1 MRDIGGNRMW
11 TLQTFRGR
19 RRTVASVSTLAS
31 VSLAVSVLA
40 FHYDGLRSA
49 DLSLNDGGVW
59 VTKQSDLLVGHLNFP
74 SRVLDSSVRTKA
86 PDYDVLQQGNNVL
99 VYDRANATIAQ
110 LDPATVALGGSAAL
124 PAGANVSAGG
134 DTIAVLDKGD
144 LYAFP
149 VSGVGGIRIAG
160 SDPLAKL
167 GDGALAAVG
176 MDGVIHAVS
185 PSDGKIHDFS
195 SNGQGGYTEKASRK
209 LGDLANNA
217 KLSIAAVG
225 ADAAVFDAGSGR
237 LYLPGGRDVT
247 VPDGVGGVLQQ
258 NGQAAD
264 RVLVATPSA
273 LVSQPSD
280 GSAPA
285 VTQAP
290 HSASNSAPAAPV
302 LLNGCSYAAWSGTSS
317 YLRDCS
323 GKVESG
329 TVANA
334 PRNAKLVYRVNR
346 DVVVLNDVQSGGVWL
361 VTQKMLLVQNWN
373 DVVPPPDVQDTQE
386 QKSPDKQVTL
396 PKRSEQNHPPVA
408 VDEQYGVR
416 AGRTALLP
424 VTEDCSDPDGDVL
437 SASLAG
443 SAPPGFEIQP
453 ALGGADLQVVV
464 PASATGTVSF
474 RYRVDDGRGGTAE
487 ATVTLTV
494 HPAGQNSPPELKHP
508 QTIKVEVGASIQ
520 QDALRGWRD
529 PDGDELFLKS
539 ATTTGG
545 DRVTYRSN
553 GVINFS
559 AISNQTGV
567 KEVSLVV
574 SDGMS
579 DGQGVLRVEV
589 LPKGSLRP
597 IANADRAT
605 TVVSTPV
612 TISPLLNDVS
622 PSGAALRLAKYDSV
636 AGATITA
643 DFDAGTITFETA
655 TPGVYYMQYLVT
667 DGPNS
672 AVGLIRIDVLS
683 GGGDSRPV
691 AVRAVAMLPVGR
703 STLVDVLANDSDPS
717 GGILIVQSVD
727 VPAGLGITAQVLEN
741 RMIRVTDN
749 AGLSRPVLFHYT
761 VSNGSQAA
769 TGDVLVLPVPLPAV
783 LRPPVTVDTSATV
796 RVGDVVNVD
805 VLRNDYHPDGDT
817 LTLLPDLVEPKPKPS
832 DGVAFI
838 AGDKLRFKA
847 GNNPGT
853 VHVTY
858 EVGDSQGNRT
868 AGYVTI
874 QIVPRDDSHASAP
887 HPQPITARVIAGT
900 TVRIP
905 VPLDG
910 IDPAGDSVELIGQH
924 DAPKQGRVT
933 VGDTWLNY
941 EAYPNSSGRD
951 TFTYVVRSRLGVQ
964 AIGVVLVGIAPPSF
978 KIQGP
983 YTVKD
988 TVTVKPGRSVAVP
1001 VLANDSDPN
1010 GEAIYLVPDGL
1021 TVPAQVKAQVVQDR
1035 VLVTAPTQP
1044 GEYTLRYTISN
1055 TSGAKSVGDLVLDV
1069 SGNGPLQHPIARDD
1083 YVAPTDVFGKSTVDV
1098 PVLDNDEDPDGV
1110 ASDLKITVDDPN
1122 ASVASGGIVHVNVA
1136 DESQLILYTVTNVD
1150 GMTASAI
1157 IHVPGRNELLPQ
1169 ATVASP
1175 LEVKSGEA
1183 LTISLGDVVR
1193 VRDGHTPR
1201 VSTADSVRSMH
1212 SSGGPLL
1219 KDEHTLVYTSAPGY
1233 YGPDVVTAQVT
1244 DGTGPDDPK
1253 GLSAIIS
1260 IPILVKP
1267 AQNVSPTLFG
1277 TTVEVA
1283 PGEDEVQVNLTRLS
1297 RDPDPSLLGHLNY
1310 QVQGSVPKGFS
1321 ARVEGQTLFVKADAS
1336 TPRGASSS
1344 LTVQASDGVAPPT
1357 TATFTLATVA
1367 SSRPLAVAN
1376 DYSVPDAK
1384 AGQTSVVDV
1393 LVNDLN
1399 PFPDTPLQLVGA
1411 NLDSGQGT
1419 ATIAGGKVAITP
1431 AADFVGVMVVSY
1443 RVQDATNA
1451 PERQVEGHVTLTVR
1465 GKPSAPGT
1473 PGVSSIQDSTVVLSW
1488 APPAN
1493 NGSPI
1498 TGYTV
1503 TSQNGYQKACAAT
1516 TCTLDGLTNNVDYT
1530 FTVTATNAVGVSDP
1544 SPASASA
1551 RPDARPD
1558 APSAPT
1564 LVFGDKKLTVSWP
1577 TPASHGSPVTSYTL
1591 EISPAPQ
1598 YGAIQKTGISGNSL
1612 VWDGLENGVAYQVR
1626 VQASN
1631 RAPDP
1636 SAWSPYSAAVIPVGV
1651 PDAPG
1656 QPTTTPSTAVGSQ
1669 AQISVSW
1676 APPANT
1682 NGDPIADYTLSVK
1695 RGGAVLNTLTVAGTS
1710 QNVTVDTS
1718 QTGYTFSVTAR
1729 NKAGS
1734 SAPSPDS
1741 APRRAANAPGA
1752 PTSVTATEGDRSS
1765 QVSFTPGA
1773 LNGNSPGEINWM
1785 WRTSPGGLTGSFG
1798 TATSGTISG
1807 LANGTTYT
1815 IQIWGESTVQG
1826 VSPGPAAS
1834 SNPVDPYG
1842 APIVRNLVASSGD
1855 GSVTFTWTVDGNGRN
1870 VTRVQVTASAGGGT
1884 SGGAG
1889 LTSFTASGLGPSQT
1903 VNATVTVTTAASDP
1917 SRANGSAS
1925 TSGTSNPVRLSITR
1939 GNPDSSRAGTYFLQ
1953 LNYANLPPGNYTLQ
1967 CYANQTYGGTRPYS
1981 SWSGYLSG
1989 AGSLQLCGQAGW
2001 QPNSGWYEIRLNG
2014 PYTGTVH
2021 QNV

>member
-1 MRDIGGNRMW
+1 MW
-11 TLQTFRGR
+11 TLRVLRGR

-31 VSLAVSVLA
+31 VSLAVSFLA
-40 FHYDGLRSA
+40 VHYDGLRAA

-86 PDYDVLQQGNNVL
+86 PDYDVLQQGNTVM
-99 VYDRANATIAQ
+99 VYDRANATIGQ
-110 LDPATVALGGSAAL
+110 LDPATVALGESAAV
-124 PAGANVSAGG
+124 PAGATVSAGG
-134 DTIAVLDKGD
+134 DTVAVLDKGD

-149 VSGVGGIRIAG
+149 VAGIRG
-160 SDPLAKL
+160 LRLKGTDPLAKL
-167 GDGALAAVG
+167 GDGAVVTVG
-176 MDGVIHAVS
+176 LDGVVHTASLV
-185 PSDGKIHDFS
+185 DGEAREYAPD
-195 SNGQGGYTEKASRK
+195 GQGGYAQKTSRK
-209 LGDLANNA
+209 LGDVGTNS

-225 ADAAVFDAGSGR
+225 DGTAVLDAGTGR
-237 LYLPGGRDVT
+237 LYLPGGGDVA
-247 VPDGVGGVLQQ
+247 VPDGTRGVLQQ
-258 NGQAAD
+258 SSQSSD
-264 RVLVATPSA
+264 HVLVATPRT

-280 GSAPA
+280 AGKPTVAPA
-285 VTQAP
+285 P
-290 HSASNSAPAAPV
+290 NSGDNSSPTAPV
-302 LLNGCSYAAWSGTSS
+302 WLNGCSYAAWSGTST
-317 YLRDCS
+317 YLRDC
-323 GKVESG
+323 GGVIESG
-329 TVANA
+329 TIANA
-334 PRNAKLVYRVNR
+334 PRNTKLVYRVNR

-386 QKSPDKQVTL
+386 EKSPDKQVTL

-416 AGRTALLP
+416 AGRTALLS

-443 SAPPGFEIQP
+443 SAPPGFDIQP
-453 ALGGADLQVVV
+453 AMGGAALQVVV
-464 PASATGTVSF
+464 PSSATGTISF

-487 ATVTLTV
+487 AKVTLTV
-494 HPAGQNSPPELKHP
+494 HSAGENSSPELKHP

-529 PDGDELFLKS
+529 PDGDEMFLKS
-539 ATTTGG
+539 ATTTSG

-553 GVINFS
+553 GVIDFS

-567 KEVSLVV
+567 KEVNLVV
-574 SDGMS
+574 SDGMA

-622 PSGAALRLAKYDSV
+622 PSGAPLRLAKYDSV
-636 AGATITA
+636 RGASITA
-643 DFDAGTITFETA
+643 DFDAGTITFSTPTA
-655 TPGVYYMQYLVT
+655 GVYYLQYLVT
-667 DGPNS
+667 DGPSS
-672 AVGLIRIDVLS
+672 AVGLIRIDVLP
-683 GGGDSRPV
+683 GGGTSRPV

-703 STLVDVLANDSDPS
+703 STLVDVLANDSDPA

-741 RMIRVTDN
+741 RVIRVTDN
-749 AGLSRPVLFHYT
+749 AGLSHPVLFHYT

-783 LRPPVTVDTSATV
+783 LRPPVTVDASATV
-796 RVGDVVNVD
+796 RTGDVVNVD

-832 DGVAFI
+832 EGTAFI
-838 AGDKLRFKA
+838 ADGKLRFKA
-847 GNNPGT
+847 GNSPGT

-874 QIVPRDDSHASAP
+874 QVVPRDDSHTSAP
-887 HPQPITARVIAGT
+887 RPQPITARVIAGT

-910 IDPAGDSVELIGQH
+910 ISPDGDSVELIGQR

-951 TFTYVVRSRLGVQ
+951 TFTYVVRSRLGAE
-964 AIGVVLVGIAPPSF
+964 AIGTIVVGIAPPSF
-978 KIQGP
+978 KIQAP
-983 YTVKD
+983 YAVKD
-988 TVTVKPGRSVAVP
+988 AVTIKPGRTVAVP
-1001 VLANDSDPN
+1001 VLSNDSDPN
-1010 GEAIYLVPDGL
+1010 GDGIFLEPDGL
-1021 TVPAQVKAQVVQDR
+1021 SVPDHLKAEVAQDR
-1035 VLVTAPTQP
+1035 VVVTAPSQP
-1044 GEYTLRYTISN
+1044 GHYTLRYTVSN
-1055 TSGAKSVGDLVLDV
+1055 TSGAKSVGVLVVDV
-1069 SGNGPLQHPIARDD
+1069 SDSAPAQRPIARDD
-1083 YVAPTDVFGKSTVDV
+1083 YVARTEVFGKAFVDV
-1098 PVLDNDEDPDGV
+1098 LVLQNDEDPNGV
-1110 ASDLKITVDDPN
+1110 ASDLKVSTDDPN
-1122 ASVASGGIVHVNVA
+1122 ASAGSAGVVHVNVA

-1150 GMTASAI
+1150 GLTASAI

-1169 ATVASP
+1169 VTVMSP
-1175 LEVKSGEA
+1175 LEVKSGDP

-1193 VRDGHTPR
+1193 VRDGRTAR
-1201 VSTADSVRSMH
+1201 VATADSVRSMH
-1212 SSGGPLL
+1212 SNGAPLL
-1219 KDEHTLVYTSAPGY
+1219 KDEHTFVYASASGY
-1233 YGPDVVTAQVT
+1233 YGPDIVTAQIT

-1253 GLSAIIS
+1253 GLTATIS

-1283 PGEDEVQVNLTRLS
+1283 PGEDEAQINLTRLS

-1310 QVQGSVPKGFS
+1310 QIQGAVPTGFS
-1321 ARVEGQTLFVKADAS
+1321 ARIDGQTLFVKADTS
-1336 TPRGASSS
+1336 TPRGASAG
-1344 LTVQASDGVAPPT
+1344 LTVQVSDGVAAPT
-1357 TATFTLATVA
+1357 TANFTLATVA

-1376 DYSVPDAK
+1376 DYTVPDAK
-1384 AGQTSVVDV
+1384 AGQKSIVDV
-1393 LVNDLN
+1393 LANDLN
-1399 PFPDTPLQLVGA
+1399 PFPETSLQLVGA
-1411 NLDSGQGT
+1411 RVDSGQGT
-1419 ATIAGGKVAITP
+1419 ATLEDGKVAVTP
-1431 AADFVGVMVVSY
+1431 APDFTGVMMVSY
-1443 RVQDATNA
+1443 RVQDATKA
-1451 PERQVEGHVTLTVR
+1451 PEREVEGHVTLTVR

-1473 PGVSSIQDSTVVLSW
+1473 PSVSSIQDSTVVLSW

-1503 TSQNGYQKACAAT
+1503 RSQSGYQKSCAAT
-1516 TCTLDGLTNNVDYT
+1516 TCTLDGLTNDVEYT

-1558 APSAPT
+1558 TPGAPS
-1564 LVFGDKKLTVSWP
+1564 LVFGDQKVTVSWP
-1577 TPASHGSPVTSYTL
+1577 TPVSHGSPITSYTL

-1598 YGAIQKTGISGNSL
+1598 FGAIQKTGVAGNSL
-1612 VWDGLENGVAYQVR
+1612 VWDGLQNGVAYQVR
-1626 VQASN
+1626 VQANN
-1631 RAPDP
+1631 RAPEP
-1636 SAWSPYSAAVIPVGV
+1636 SAWSPYSAAAVPVGV

-1656 QPTTTPSTAVGSQ
+1656 QPATTPSASVGSQ
-1669 AQISVSW
+1669 AQIAVSW

-1695 RGGAVLNTLTVAGTS
+1695 RGGSVLNTLTVAGTS

-1718 QTGYTFSVTAR
+1718 QTDYTFSVTAR

-1734 SAPSPDS
+1734 SVPSADS

-1752 PTSVTATEGDRSS
+1752 PTSVTVVPTDGSATI
-1765 QVSFTPGA
+1765 SFIPGP
-1773 LNGNSPGEINWM
+1773 LNGSNDSEVTYYYRVNQTGAQGRLPSGGG
-1785 WRTSPGGLTGSFG
+1785 PVGGL
-1798 TATSGTISG
+1798 I
-1807 LANGTTYT
+1807 NGTSYT
-1815 IQIWGESTVQG
+1815 FNVWAASSVQG
-1826 VSPGPAAS
+1826 VSPGAQTTSNTVVPFGKPIVTLQGIDRLDNAVRFRWNVNSNGRSLTAAS
-1834 SNPVDPYG
+1834 PAVDS
-1842 APIVRNLVASSGD
+1842 A
-1855 GSVTFTWTVDGNGRN
+1855 GNG
-1870 VTRVQVTASAGGGT
+1870 TYTATGLAPGATTALDVSYTNEGGT
-1884 SGGAG
+1884 S
-1889 LTSFTASGLGPSQT
+1889 TAHWEGQANNPPPKS
-1903 VNATVTVTTAASDP
+1903 ATVTKTGANSFILNYVSFPPGAYWVKCWHDDQHANASMKEPTFIGVIGQLSFD
-1917 SRANGSAS
+1917 
-1925 TSGTSNPVRLSITR
+1925 TSGSMSLSCPST
-1939 GNPDSSRAGTYFLQ
+1939 P
-1953 LNYANLPPGNYTLQ
+1953 PPGKF
-1967 CYANQTYGGTRPYS
+1967 S
-1981 SWSGYLSG
+1981 V
-1989 AGSLQLCGQAGW
+1989 
-2001 QPNSGWYEIRLNG
+2001 EIQG
-2014 PYTGTVH
+2014 IYWTPTITW
-2021 QNV
+2021 